1 VNDSLFTKKPATF
14 LLAQAIRVYRSNL
27 RQGTSYTKTRSE
39 VKRTKTKWYKQKG
52 TGNARHGARTP
63 NIFVGGGV
71 SHGPRAIENW
81 SKKLNAKSKLVAL
94 QTSLTLQ
101 KGNLFLSK
109 NLASI
114 KGKTKEAVA
123 LLNNVADENDKVLVV
138 LAKSNPIIVRA
149 FRNLEKVLVVTADR
163 LNALHVSN
171 ADKIVFEYASLKVLE
186 DRMAK
191 IKKSKI
197 KK

>member
-1 VNDSLFTKKPATF
+1 M
-14 LLAQAIRVYRSNL
+14 
-27 RQGTSYTKTRSE
+27 
-39 VKRTKTKWYKQKG
+39 
-52 TGNARHGARTP
+52 
-63 NIFVGGGV
+63 
-71 SHGPRAIENW
+71 
-81 SKKLNAKSKLVAL
+81 
-94 QTSLTLQ
+94 Q